1 MAKLTALKL
10 FDTALLKGSK
20 SAQELAPFIEF
31 VNGNFDSIIRALRNQ
46 LTFGDNIKSQVIQA
60 EVTQGLATAINLS
73 NTSVLGAIPLRI
85 DHPTDSL
92 ESYIFRQQSNGTW
105 AFTPYF
111 RLASATEKR
120 SVTFLVLFN

>member
-10 FDTALLKGSK
+10 FDTALLKDAK

-46 LTFGDNIKSQVIQA
+46 LTFGDNIKSQLVNAAITHGQP
-60 EVTQGLATAINLS
+60 TQVSLS
-73 NTSVLGAIPLRI
+73 NAAVLGAIPIRL
-85 DHPTDSL
+85 DHATDSL
-92 ESYIFRQQSNGTW
+92 ESYIFRQQSNGAW

-120 SVTFLVLFN
+120 KVTFLVLFN